1 MKNSAGRING
11 GDIITASNFLSQ
23 IEDGEIV
30 KEIISGLQSE
40 KKYISSRYFYNEKGS
55 KLFEEITHLKEYYLT
70 RTEVSILK
78 QIAPEFSSRLND
90 LNIVE
95 LGSGDSRKISIL
107 LDAMSLSKREQV
119 CYFPVDVSHSAI
131 QESSSKLLGL
141 FPEIK
146 IHGIIANYISQFK
159 LVPKVPNRLIC
170 FFGNTIGNMDIEQ
183 SSKFL
188 LMLSK
193 NMKPGDQLLIGFDMV
208 KSKSIIEEAYN
219 DREQITAAFNRNIL
233 DVVNDIIKT
242 DFDLN
247 SFRHNAFYNEMKS
260 RIEMHLKAKDD
271 LDIFSPLLNGKIRI
285 KKGETIHTENSYKY
299 TLNNIAGFAASS
311 GLSIKNI
318 FSDKDKWFSLVLFVK

>member
-146 IHGIIANYISQFK
+146 IHGIIADFISQFK

>member
-1 MKNSAGRING
+1 
-11 GDIITASNFLSQ
+11 
-23 IEDGEIV
+23 
-30 KEIISGLQSE
+30 
-40 KKYISSRYFYNEKGS
+40 
-55 KLFEEITHLKEYYLT
+55 
-70 RTEVSILK
+70 
-78 QIAPEFSSRLND
+78 
-90 LNIVE
+90 
-95 LGSGDSRKISIL
+95 
-107 LDAMSLSKREQV
+107 
-119 CYFPVDVSHSAI
+119 
-131 QESSSKLLGL
+131 
-141 FPEIK
+141 
-146 IHGIIANYISQFK
+146 
-159 LVPKVPNRLIC
+159 
-170 FFGNTIGNMDIEQ
+170 
-183 SSKFL
+183 
-188 LMLSK
+188 MLSK